1 MQTIERI
8 KILLV
13 DTLGLGAHTGTLRA
27 ESALLGSIP
36 ELDSVAVI
44 QIITELEEHFDIQI
58 DDDEIDESLFHTV
71 GGLSAFVEQKLER

>member
-13 DTLGLGAHTGTLRA
+13 DTLGLGPRIGILRA
-27 ESALLGSIP
+27 DSALLGCIP

-58 DDDEIDESLFHTV
+58 DDDEIDQRIFDTV
-71 GGLSAFVEQKLER
+71 GDLSAFVEQKLER